1 MYKRLDLS
9 VHCLD
14 NSMSILHFN
23 VHYIYITAYTATRSE
38 SHGSW
43 FIRVLVA
50 TFWKH
55 SNHRDL
61 ESLFKIVRYIFHII
75 F

>member
-1 MYKRLDLS
+1 MDLS

-14 NSMSILHFN
+14 NSMSILHFK
-23 VHYIYITAYTATRSE
+23 VHYIYVTAYTATRSE

-50 TFWKH
+50 TFCIH

-61 ESLFKIVRYIFHII
+61 ESLFKIVSYNFL
-75 F
+75 